1 MTVIYT
7 TSFQEERLDE
17 DRWNRFFSCRF
28 RFYFYFF
35 FFFRRSFVS
44 SLNDAPGWCQK
55 QVKTVKLN
63 TLLVLSL
70 LMPQIVNHKKREVKA
85 THKHT
90 HTHTRTH
97 TDVFNEINV
106 QKLNKNKAPHFWLVS
121 IDACSV
127 FFPRILLCFLFSFY
141 RFYSYFDWLS
151 RHVVDGRRTQAK
163 WDRRLSMKFIAYNN
177 VEWHL
182 RWWNAECYIRHFH
195 STTSRSAEGRMCT
208 MRLYHSKTFFFYLTT
223 ILII

>member
-1 MTVIYT
+1 MKI
-7 TSFQEERLDE
+7 DGI
-17 DRWNRFFSCRF
+17 DFFSCRF

-90 HTHTRTH
+90 HTPPHSHRH
-97 TDVFNEINV
+97 FQWNQRSKIE
-106 QKLNKNKAPHFWLVS
+106 QKQGSTFLAGFDRCLLR
-121 IDACSV
+121 
-127 FFPRILLCFLFSFY
+127 FFPSYSTLFFIFVLPLLLIFRLAVASCC
-141 RFYSYFDWLS
+141 
-151 RHVVDGRRTQAK
+151 RRQA
-163 WDRRLSMKFIAYNN
+163 N
-177 VEWHL
+177 
-182 RWWNAECYIRHFH
+182 
-195 STTSRSAEGRMCT
+195 TSK
-208 MRLYHSKTFFFYLTT
+208 MRPKTVYE
-223 ILII
+223 IYCI

>member
-90 HTHTRTH
+90 HTHPHSHRR
-97 TDVFNEINV
+97 FQWNQRSKIE
-106 QKLNKNKAPHFWLVS
+106 QKQGSTFLAGFDRCLLR
-121 IDACSV
+121 
-127 FFPRILLCFLFSFY
+127 FFPS
-141 RFYSYFDWLS
+141 YSTL
-151 RHVVDGRRTQAK
+151 
-163 WDRRLSMKFIAYNN
+163 
-177 VEWHL
+177 
-182 RWWNAECYIRHFH
+182 
-195 STTSRSAEGRMCT
+195 
-208 MRLYHSKTFFFYLTT
+208 FFYLRSTVFT
-223 ILII
+223 HISIGCRVMLSTAGEHKQNETEDCLWNLLHIIMLSDTCDGGTRNAISAISTQRRRGARREECVRCAFITPRHFSFI